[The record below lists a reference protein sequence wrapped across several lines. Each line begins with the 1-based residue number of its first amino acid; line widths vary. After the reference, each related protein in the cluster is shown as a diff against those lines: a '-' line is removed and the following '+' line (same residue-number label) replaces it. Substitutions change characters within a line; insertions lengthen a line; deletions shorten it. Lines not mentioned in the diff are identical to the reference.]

1 MMSSPFD
8 PIQQE
13 NNLDAKIT
21 FALERISLV
30 FKSMHL
36 EQAKKT
42 NLSPIQ
48 LQILVFLL
56 YHSPEMHRV
65 SYLAQEFNLTKA
77 TISDSVKALIQKGL
91 LQKTIDPQDSRSFS
105 LNLTPEGER
114 QAQDAAQMTNP
125 MARIIGKFTEDQ
137 KEVFYRILFNTIEDL
152 QKNGLIPVQRMCFSC
167 ANYQGKNG
175 DHYCNLL
182 KKTLE
187 ESELRLDCLE
197 HEMIPNQQ

>member
-1 MMSSPFD
+1 MSSPFD

-21 FALERISLV
+21 FTLDRISLV
-30 FKSMHL
+30 FKSMQL
-36 EQAKKT
+36 EQSKKT

-91 LQKTIDPQDSRSFS
+91 IRKVSDPSDSRSFS
-105 LNLTPEGER
+105 LNLTSKGKD
-114 QAQDAAQMTNP
+114 QAQDAAQMANP
-125 MARIIGKFTEDQ
+125 MAKVIGKYTRDQ
-137 KEVFYRILFNTIEDL
+137 KEIFYGILFKTIKDL
-152 QKNGLIPVQRMCFSC
+152 QASGLIPMQRMCFSC
-167 ANYQGKNG
+167 ASYQIRNG
-175 DHYCNLL
+175 EHYCDLL
-182 KKTLE
+182 KRVLQE
-187 ESELRLDCLE
+187 RHLRIDCKE
-197 HEMIPNQQ
+197 HEAKQT

>member
-1 MMSSPFD
+1 MSSPFD

-56 YHSPEMHRV
+56 YHSPELHRV
-65 SYLAQEFNLTKA
+65 SYLALEFNLTKA

-91 LQKTIDPQDSRSFS
+91 ILKISDPKDSRSFS
-105 LNLTPEGER
+105 LNLTEEGKI
-114 QAQDAAQMTNP
+114 QAQDAAQMANP
-125 MARIIGKFTEDQ
+125 MERMIGKFTLVQ
-137 KEVFYRILFNTIEDL
+137 KETFYRILFNTIKDL
-152 QKNGLIPVQRMCFSC
+152 QTNGLIPIQRMCFSC
-167 ANYQGKNG
+167 ANYRKHDGQ
-175 DHYCNLL
+175 HYCKLLNINLED
-182 KKTLE
+182 TA
-187 ESELRLDCLE
+187 LRLDCIE
-197 HEMIPNQQ
+197 HEMAQ

>member
-13 NNLDAKIT
+13 NDLDARIT

-91 LQKTIDPQDSRSFS
+91 MDKVSDPSDSRSFV
-105 LNLTPEGER
+105 LNLTPEGKK
-114 QAQDAAQMTNP
+114 QAQDAAQMINP
-125 MARIIGKFTEDQ
+125 MATVIGKYTGDK
-137 KEVFYRILFNTIEDL
+137 KEIFYRILFNTIKDL
-152 QKNGLIPVQRMCFSC
+152 QTNGLIPVQRMCFSC
-167 ANYQGKNG
+167 SNYQNKDGE
-175 DHYCNLL
+175 HYCKLL

-187 ESELRLDCLE
+187 DSTLRLDCLE
-197 HEMIPNQQ
+197 HEMIPN

>member
-77 TISDSVKALIQKGL
+77 TISDSVKVLIQKGL
-91 LQKTIDPQDSRSFS
+91 IKKVSDPSDSRSFS
-105 LNLTPEGER
+105 LNLTSKGKD
-114 QAQDAAQMTNP
+114 QAQDAAQMANP
-125 MARIIGKFTEDQ
+125 MTKVIGKYTRDQ
-137 KEVFYRILFNTIEDL
+137 KEIFYGILFNTIQDL
-152 QKNGLIPVQRMCFSC
+152 QKNGLIPIQRMCFSC
-167 ANYQGKNG
+167 ANYQKRDGE
-175 DHYCNLL
+175 HFCRLL
-182 KKTLE
+182 ERTLE
-187 ESELRLDCLE
+187 DTSLRLDCIE
-197 HEMIPNQQ
+197 HEMIHN

>member
-21 FALERISLV
+21 FALDRISLV
-30 FKSMHL
+30 FKSMQL
-36 EQAKKT
+36 EQSKKT

-77 TISDSVKALIQKGL
+77 TISDSVKALIQKDL
-91 LQKTIDPQDSRSFS
+91 IRKVSDPSDSRSFS
-105 LNLTPEGER
+105 LNLTSKGKD
-114 QAQDAAQMTNP
+114 QAQDAAQMANP
-125 MARIIGKFTEDQ
+125 MTKVIGKYTRDQ
-137 KEVFYRILFNTIEDL
+137 KEIFYGILFNTIKDL
-152 QKNGLIPVQRMCFSC
+152 QANGLIPMQRMCFSC
-167 ANYQGKNG
+167 ENFQNKNG
-175 DHYCNLL
+175 KHYCNLL
-182 KKTLE
+182 KKSLE
-187 ESELRLDCLE
+187 DSELRLDCADHLVYL
-197 HEMIPNQQ
+197 P

>member
-8 PIQQE
+8 PKQQE
-13 NNLDAKIT
+13 SDLDARIT

-30 FKSMHL
+30 FKSMQL

-91 LQKTIDPQDSRSFS
+91 IKKVADPSDSRSFS
-105 LNLTPEGER
+105 LNLTSKGKA
-114 QAQDAAQMTNP
+114 QAQDAAQMANP
-125 MARIIGKFTEDQ
+125 MTKVIGKYTRDQ
-137 KEVFYRILFNTIEDL
+137 KEIFYGILFNTIKDL
-152 QKNGLIPVQRMCFSC
+152 QANGLIPMQRMCFSC
-167 ANYQGKNG
+167 ANYQDIDGE
-175 DHYCNLL
+175 HYCKLL
-182 KKTLE
+182 KKPLE
-187 ESELRLDCLE
+187 NSTLRLDCLE
-197 HEMIPNQQ
+197 HEIILT